1 MTIKLVVKNDKEDT
15 GSTAKTLSL
24 EDLLITIG
32 SGATATVQLADA
44 QIAPEQGVIINENG
58 HPLFINRSKGTI
70 LNGEEIEQGI
80 QQELKNG
87 DRLVIGSYNLM
98 VELENGH
105 NSIEPEKN
113 AEGAGQNGQALAAV
127 GNNEVNSFA
136 DILSS
141 LRQEEDQY
149 YFQVNEPDGAKR
161 RLLLEADEIVLGWN
175 NEEKFFTSDKELIVD
190 QPQASVRKDWSGVTI
205 YPNGEE
211 AILLNNALL
220 EAGTR
225 LKNGDKLVFSR
236 RLIDVGAQSLEI
248 VFCEPAALI
257 ELNAILPQELLTNA
271 LEITQTGEIKVD
283 QDALDALGE
292 QNEIAAVENQA
303 EQQIKPRSPYYFGY
317 FTRTEVIILTVG
329 TILTTILTFILLEL
343 SS

>member
-15 GSTAKTLSL
+15 GSTAKTLTL

-32 SGATATVQLADA
+32 SGAAATVQLADA
-44 QIAPEQGVIINENG
+44 QIAPEQGVIVNENG

-87 DRLVIGSYNLM
+87 DRLVIGSYNLI
-98 VELENGH
+98 VEFESGH
-105 NSIEPEKN
+105 TSLQPEKN
-113 AEGAGQNGQALAAV
+113 GVGAGQNGHALAAA
-127 GNNEVNSFA
+127 GNSEVSSFA

-149 YFQVNEPDGAKR
+149 YFQVNEADGAKR
-161 RLLLEADEIVLGWN
+161 RLLIEADEIVLGWN
-175 NEEKFFTSDKELIVD
+175 DEEKLFTSNKELTVD
-190 QPQASVRKDWSGVTI
+190 QPQATVRKDWSGVTI

-225 LKNGDKLVFSR
+225 LKNGDKLMFSR

-271 LEITQTGEIKVD
+271 LEITQTGEIKID
-283 QDALDALGE
+283 QDALEALGG
-292 QNEIAAVENQA
+292 QNEIEAVDNQT
-303 EQQIKPRSPYYFGY
+303 EQKIKPRNPYYFGY
-317 FTRTEVIILTVG
+317 FTRTEIVILTIG
-329 TILTTILTFILLEL
+329 TILTTILTFLLLEL